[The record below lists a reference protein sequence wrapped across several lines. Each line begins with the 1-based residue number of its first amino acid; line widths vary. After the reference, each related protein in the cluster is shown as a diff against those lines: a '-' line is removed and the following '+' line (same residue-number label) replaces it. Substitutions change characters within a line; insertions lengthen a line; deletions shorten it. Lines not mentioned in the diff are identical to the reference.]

1 MATIVTN
8 QDGTLTATLTSD
20 EQETLGLLE
29 DGELAAYLTQW
40 LADKRLRVI
49 GSRFSLL
56 SGQDKSDVM
65 QKFRAVPKPK

>member
-1 MATIVTN
+1 MATITLN

-20 EQETLGLLE
+20 EQETVALLE
-29 DGELAAYLTQW
+29 SGELAAYLTVW
-40 LADKRLRVI
+40 LSDKRLRVI

-65 QKFRAVPKPK
+65 QKFRSAAKPK